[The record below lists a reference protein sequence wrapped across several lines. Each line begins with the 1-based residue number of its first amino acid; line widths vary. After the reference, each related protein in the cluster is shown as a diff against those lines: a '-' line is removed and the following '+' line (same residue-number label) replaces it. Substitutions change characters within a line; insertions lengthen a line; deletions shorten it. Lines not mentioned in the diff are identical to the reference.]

1 MFAVEVRCSN
11 VSSSTVDCCSS
22 MVLVL
27 SISGNSGELKLERGE
42 VVFIFVVDRAS
53 VLIGKVDDATAM
65 VAVILL
71 RRDLMVLLEF
81 NYEIKWSTETVNDV
95 AIELSFVGCASFVL
109 NDTVSSM

>member
-1 MFAVEVRCSN
+1 
-11 VSSSTVDCCSS
+11 
-22 MVLVL
+22 MVLVS

-65 VAVILL
+65 VAVIL
-71 RRDLMVLLEF
+71 RRYLMVLLEF
-81 NYEIKWSTETVNDV
+81 NYEIQWSTETVNDV
-95 AIELSFVGCASFVL
+95 AINFLLLVVRCASFVL

>member
-1 MFAVEVRCSN
+1 M
-11 VSSSTVDCCSS
+11 
-22 MVLVL
+22 
-27 SISGNSGELKLERGE
+27 
-42 VVFIFVVDRAS
+42 VDRAS

-81 NYEIKWSTETVNDV
+81 NYTEIQWSTETVNDV